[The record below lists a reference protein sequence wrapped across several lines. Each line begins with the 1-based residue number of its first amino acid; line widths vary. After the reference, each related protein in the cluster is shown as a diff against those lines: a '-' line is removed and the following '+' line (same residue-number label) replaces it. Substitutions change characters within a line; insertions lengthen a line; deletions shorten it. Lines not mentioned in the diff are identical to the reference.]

1 MIVCTSHHSRGRQRQ
16 RDYLHVVDVDEF
28 FVLLG
33 DLLLLVVVDHPV
45 RDEADNGGA
54 GEGAEHGAGDGA
66 HADLVVILLREWASA
81 QAVAFTRARWG
92 VLRVAPFAGAAIE
105 TNFKNRI
112 ECVGIE
118 KLSSSPA

>member
-16 RDYLHVVDVDEF
+16 RGYLHVVDVDEF

-45 RDEADNGGA
+45 RDEADNA
-54 GEGAEHGAGDGA
+54 GAGDGA